1 MADARAQPAQTG
13 LQRLAQGD
21 DVARRDM
28 GIIAF
33 SLVVVVVSYAACI
46 QSFELPPIFCGDIIR
61 SFFNQETVTQDRIS

>member
-1 MADARAQPAQTG
+1 
-13 LQRLAQGD
+13 
-21 DVARRDM
+21 M